1 MPIPSINKIMGPI
14 LEHLESGGPSLPH
27 EVLDHICKKFD
38 MTDDEMGA
46 RNASGTTTKI
56 KNRVVWAK
64 VGLKQAGLLDV
75 LPEGGWKITELGAEK
90 IRSGFRPTTSSIRPL
105 ARDMQ
110 GAPAGSV
117 DAAGAGRGVQDT
129 APDDAAEGEG
139 GEPDQTPHERI
150 DTAAQEIRES
160 VIGELLEKARSI
172 KSRHFER
179 MVLILLVKMGYGKG
193 RVVGGAGDRGI
204 DGMLATDDLELDMI
218 YVQAKQSASTINS
231 KTMREFVGALDPKK
245 SKKGVFIT
253 TSDFSEEAL
262 AVVENTR
269 NPIVAINGRRLAEL
283 MYDNGVG
290 CETELRVETKTL
302 NDDYF
307 RD

>member
-1 MPIPSINKIMGPI
+1 MSIPSINKIMGPL
-14 LEHLESGGPSLPH
+14 LEHLESGGPSSPH
-27 EVLDHICKKFD
+27 EVLDHICKKFNL
-38 MTDDEMGA
+38 TDEEMGA
-46 RNASGTTTKI
+46 CNASYTSTKI

-90 IRSGFRPTTSSIRPL
+90 IRSGFTPNTNNIKPL
-105 ARDMQ
+105 AKAM
-110 GAPAGSV
+110 
-117 DAAGAGRGVQDT
+117 RG

-139 GEPDQTPHERI
+139 REPDQTPHERI
-150 DTAAQEIRES
+150 ETAAKEIRES
-160 VIGELLEKARSI
+160 AIVDILEKARSV
-172 KSRHFER
+172 KSRHFEH
-179 MVLILLVKMGYGKG
+179 MVKALLMKMGYGKG
-193 RVVGGAGDRGI
+193 RVVGGCGDRGI
-204 DGMLATDDLELDMI
+204 DVMLATDDLKLDMI
-218 YVQAKQSASTINS
+218 YVQAKQSALTINS

-262 AVVENTR
+262 DVVKNTR

-283 MYDNGVG
+283 MYDHGVG
-290 CETELRVETKTL
+290 CKVELRVETKKL
-302 NDDYF
+302 DDDYF

>member
-1 MPIPSINKIMGPI
+1 
-14 LEHLESGGPSLPH
+14 
-27 EVLDHICKKFD
+27 
-38 MTDDEMGA
+38 MGA
-46 RNASGTTTKI
+46 RNASGTRTKI

-90 IRSGFRPTTSSIRPL
+90 IRSGFRPTTSNIKPL
-105 ARDMQ
+105 ARAMQ
-110 GAPAGSV
+110 GAPAGGTQGS
-117 DAAGAGRGVQDT
+117 AA
-129 APDDAAEGEG
+129 DDGGEEEGH
-139 GEPDQTPHERI
+139 EPDQTPHERI

-160 VIGELLEKARSI
+160 VMDEILEKTRDI
-172 KSRHFER
+172 KSHHFEY
-179 MVLILLVKMGYGKG
+179 MVVDLLVKMGYGKG
-193 RVVGGAGDRGI
+193 KVVGGSGDRGI
-204 DGMLATDDLELDMI
+204 DGALATDGLGLDMI
-218 YVQAKQSASTINS
+218 FVQAKQTTSTINS
-231 KTMREFVGALDPKK
+231 KTMREFVGALDLTK

-253 TSDFSEEAL
+253 TSGFSEEAL

-269 NPIVAINGRRLAEL
+269 NSIVAINGRRLAGL

-290 CETELRVETKTL
+290 CEVELRVETKTL

>member
-1 MPIPSINKIMGPI
+1 MPIPSINKIMGPL
-14 LEHLESGGPSLPH
+14 LEHLDSSGPRLPH

-38 MTDDEMGA
+38 MTDEEMGA

-75 LPEGGWKITELGAEK
+75 LPEGGWKITDFGAEK
-90 IRSGFRPTTSSIRPL
+90 IHSGFRPTTSSIRPL
-105 ARDMQ
+105 ARDTR
-110 GAPAGSV
+110 GAPAESA
-117 DAAGAGRGVQDT
+117 DEAGAGRGAQDS
-129 APDDAAEGEG
+129 APAGESDGEG
-139 GEPDQTPHERI
+139 REPDQTPHERI

-160 VIGELLEKARSI
+160 VIVDILEKARGI

-179 MVLILLVKMGYGKG
+179 MVVDLLVKMGYGKG
-193 RVVGGAGDRGI
+193 KVVGGSGDRGI
-204 DGMLATDDLELDMI
+204 DGMLAMDDLELDMI

-231 KTMREFVGALDPKK
+231 KTMREFVGALDPTK

-269 NPIVAINGRRLAEL
+269 NPIVAIDGRRLAEL

-290 CETELRVETKTL
+290 CEVEVRVETKKL
-302 NDDYF
+302 DDDYF